1 MPRRKPKNKRPRR
14 SVRVLTHRIVVD
26 VNRLELFLREYDS
39 RWTDLFLRMAEA
51 IAAYPGLFD
60 KQFSDSDQ
68 LDAELATDLLFD
80 LFDGHVP
87 DGRPD
92 YLSAV
97 MYDPHTGELTIH
109 EPELPRHLEPP
120 EPGTA
125 PPGMF
130 PVHLRLLSD
139 PDSRN

>member
-1 MPRRKPKNKRPRR
+1 MPRKKSKRPRR
-14 SVRVLTHRIVVD
+14 AVRVYKSRVVVD
-26 VNRLELFLREYDS
+26 VNRLEMFLREYES

-51 IAAYPGLFD
+51 IAAYPDLFD

-68 LDAELATDLLFD
+68 IDAELATDLLFD

-92 YLSAV
+92 ALSAV

-109 EPELPRHLEPP
+109 EPELPPHLDPP
-120 EPGTA
+120 EPSTA

-130 PVHLRLLSD
+130 PVHLRLLAESD
-139 PDSRN
+139 ARN